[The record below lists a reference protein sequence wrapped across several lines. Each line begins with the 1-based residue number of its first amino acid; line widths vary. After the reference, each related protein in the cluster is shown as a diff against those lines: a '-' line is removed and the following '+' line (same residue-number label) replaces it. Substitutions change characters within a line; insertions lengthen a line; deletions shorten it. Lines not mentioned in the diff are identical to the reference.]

1 MLDSSPISK
10 NWGQLTRDE
19 FFELA
24 RLRTE
29 VFFLEQ
35 RIDEPEL
42 DERDRDESTEHLWIS
57 DEQGAAAYL
66 RVIVDAVPQLGNQD
80 ARRLIG
86 RVVTRADRRGEGLSR
101 RLLEHVIRRHGGEP
115 LALHA
120 QSYVQPLYAA
130 VGFEA
135 YGDEYLEAG
144 IPHIGMYRAA
154 QATPALATLDRATPT
169 QATHTSDPLR

>member
-1 MLDSSPISK
+1 MPDSSPLCR
-10 NWGQLTRDE
+10 NWSQLSRDE
-19 FFELA
+19 FFDIA
-24 RLRTE
+24 RVRTE

-42 DERDRDESTEHLWIS
+42 DERDRDSSTEHWWIADDRGVAS
-57 DEQGAAAYL
+57 YL
-66 RVIVDAVPQLGNQD
+66 RVIVDDEPQPGNED
-80 ARRLIG
+80 ARTLIG

-101 RLLEHVIRRHGGEP
+101 TLISRVLEVHGHEP
-115 LALHA
+115 IVLHS

-144 IPHIGMYRAA
+144 IPHVSMRREPSNG
-154 QATPALATLDRATPT
+154 
-169 QATHTSDPLR
+169 

>member
-1 MLDSSPISK
+1 VPDSSPIEKTWSH
-10 NWGQLTRDE
+10 LTRDE

-24 RLRTE
+24 QLRTE

-42 DERDRDESTEHLWIS
+42 DERDRDESTEHVWIT
-57 DEQGAAAYL
+57 DEHGPAAYL
-66 RVIVDAVPQLGNQD
+66 RVIVDDEPQPGNRD

-101 RLLEHVIRRHGGEP
+101 RLLNHVIERHGAEP

-120 QSYVQPLYAA
+120 QSYIQPLYAA

-144 IPHIGMYRAA
+144 ILHIGMYRAA
-154 QATPALATLDRATPT
+154 QPTPT
-169 QATHTSDPLR
+169 ANPVR